1 MVESALRQ
9 CHNTSRMS
17 VEYDYSL
24 ALDIVNRYYQNL
36 VEDMARE
43 ICEREESIMDGGFG
57 WMEIEDR
64 YANKFFNISQIY
76 CNLKKF
82 CTAEGEDEEEP
93 ETSLSSPAATGI
105 EASRLQID
113 ERICNAYDVRESIEN
128 WLEDNPDATLW
139 NFRVS
144 PLENGQ
150 RTCLFF
156 FSA

>member
-113 ERICNAYDVRESIEN
+113 ERICNAYDVRESIGIVGREIGAK
-128 WLEDNPDATLW
+128 DSAITDALDR
-139 NFRVS
+139 FDSER
-144 PLENGQ
+144 
-150 RTCLFF
+150 RRIKAAC
-156 FSA
+156 